1 MNFYLLD
8 AATGANG
15 QQPGGLLGSI
25 VPLIMLGLMFVVMYF
40 VMIRPQKKKQKEEEK
55 MRNNIQ
61 IGDEILT
68 IGGFYFKVISLK
80 EDSLIVESTAD
91 HSKQRI
97 ARWAIQQNLTIHDD
111 Q

>member
-1 MNFYLLD
+1 MDLYFLD
-8 AATGANG
+8 AATTE
-15 QQPGGLLGSI
+15 QPTGSALGSFI
-25 VPLIMLGLMFVVMYF
+25 PLIMLALMFVIMYF

-68 IGGFYFKVISLK
+68 IGGFYFRVLSLK
-80 EDSLIVESTAD
+80 EDSIIGESLAD